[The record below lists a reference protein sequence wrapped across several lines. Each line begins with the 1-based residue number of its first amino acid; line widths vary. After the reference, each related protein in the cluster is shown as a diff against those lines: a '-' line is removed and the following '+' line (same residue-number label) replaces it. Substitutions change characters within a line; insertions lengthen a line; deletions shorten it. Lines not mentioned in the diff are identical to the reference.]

1 MSQIRLTFACE
12 FDKAY
17 SVVVEDNGRVAYA
30 YLLFYEDVVADVWL
44 YNQAET
50 PLGPFLNTDDL
61 PALNPAVYI
70 KSDFRMQ
77 PVTDPSEIKCE
88 WDETA
93 DGMLEVDILIGN
105 KFIAQ
110 LIPGAKP
117 GWSVGVA
124 KDGPLALV
132 Y

>member
-1 MSQIRLTFACE
+1 MSQIRLTCVCE
-12 FDKAY
+12 FDQAY
-17 SVVVEDNGRVAYA
+17 SVVVADNGRVAYA
-30 YLLFYEDVVADVWL
+30 YLMFDEDVVADVWL

-50 PLGPFLNTDDL
+50 PAGAFLNTDDL
-61 PALNPAVYI
+61 PALNPAGYI
-70 KSDFRMQ
+70 KPGFLME
-77 PVTDPSEIKCE
+77 PVTDPSEVRCE

-93 DGMLEVDILIGN
+93 DGMLEVDILIRD
-105 KFIAQ
+105 KFMAQ

-124 KDGPLALV
+124 KDGPLALI

>member
-1 MSQIRLTFACE
+1 MSQIRLIFTCE

-44 YNQAET
+44 YNQADA
-50 PLGPFLNTDDL
+50 PPGSFLNTDEL
-61 PALNPAVYI
+61 PALNPSAYI
-70 KSDFRMQ
+70 KPDFCIR
-77 PVTDPSEIKCE
+77 PVIDPSDIKCE
-88 WDETA
+88 WDEIS
-93 DGMLEVDILIGN
+93 DGTLEVDILIRD